1 MKTFHVTKADLHA
14 HLEARM
20 HQRGVT
26 LDEIRQTMA
35 EGWQAIDA
43 KPGTYGKVMVFS
55 YETEWEGQFYLEKDT
70 TS

>member
-1 MKTFHVTKADLHA
+1 
-14 HLEARM
+14 M

-26 LDEIRQTMA
+26 LDEIRQTMT

>member
-26 LDEIRQTMA
+26 LEEIRQTMA

-43 KPGTYGKVMVFS
+43 KPGTYGKVRS
-55 YETEWEGQFYLEKDT
+55 GEASSTWRKILQADRG
-70 TS
+70 